1 MSPTPQWKHLKVT
14 RADGVVEVALHSN
27 DGPLVWG
34 GRAGYELT
42 TFFDA
47 LHSDED
53 LKVLI
58 LTGTG
63 DAFCAQSVTFDFRKM
78 RFRDAWAG
86 EQRMLGRLLDLN
98 AIVIAVVNGPVHFHP
113 EIPLLAD
120 IVLAAP
126 EAEFAELGHFPHAM
140 PPGDGAQLVIGD
152 LIGTTRTSYFY
163 LTEERMPA
171 AEAQRLGVVHELL
184 ERDALL
190 PRAHALARDL
200 AARPAAT
207 LAYSKAVLRLRDRRN
222 FHEDLSHGMA
232 MEGLGIYAADMAG
245 PE

>member
-1 MSPTPQWKHLKVT
+1 MRSE
-14 RADGVVEVALHSN
+14 GVVEVCLHSD

-47 LHSDED
+47 LSIDED
-53 LKVLI
+53 VKVLI

-63 DAFCAQSVTFDFRKM
+63 EAFCDQSVSFDFRKM

-98 AIVIAVVNGPVHFHP
+98 AIVIAAVNGPVHYHP

-126 EAEFAELGHFPHAM
+126 EAEFAELGHFARGM
-140 PPGDGAQLVIGD
+140 APGDGAQLVIAD
-152 LIGTTRTSYFY
+152 LIGPTRTSYFY
-163 LTEERMPA
+163 LTEQRLSA
-171 AEAQRLGVVHELL
+171 AECQRLGVVHEIHSRETL
-184 ERDALL
+184 
-190 PRAHALARDL
+190 LARARELAADL
-200 AARPAAT
+200 ARRPAAT
-207 LAYSKAVLRLRDRRN
+207 LSYSKAVLRLRDRRN

-232 MEGLGIYAADMAG
+232 LEGLALYATDMSG